1 MADAAA
7 YVSTTKSVV
16 GVNSGNKMALQ
27 EPPSPPPSPPM
38 PPRFEPA
45 VLPQK
50 LAEPPARSLA
60 IALHAAS

>member
-45 VLPQK
+45 
-50 LAEPPARSLA
+50 AC
-60 IALHAAS
+60 AAPEAS